1 MQQMKPTAGVN
12 RENYSRS
19 VPEQIPFSELAA
31 DSDGYLTVPH
41 TDFSNTRARS
51 HFVFLHLYA
60 ALLVFGNY
68 FSNLLRGNAA
78 IYLFSYHDNRGKSAG
93 TDTTQAIQ

>member
-1 MQQMKPTAGVN
+1 MQQMKPTAEGN
-12 RENYSRS
+12 RARYYSS
-19 VPEQIPFSELAA
+19 VQEQIPYSELPA
-31 DSDGYLTVPH
+31 DSAGYLTVHH
-41 TDFSNTRARS
+41 TDFSMTRARS

-93 TDTTQAIQ
+93 TYTTQAIQ

>member
-12 RENYSRS
+12 RAKYYRS
-19 VPEQIPFSELAA
+19 VQELFPFSEIPVYSA
-31 DSDGYLTVPH
+31 GYLMVHH
-41 TDFSNTRARS
+41 TDFSMRRALS

-60 ALLVFGNY
+60 ALLVFSNY

-93 TDTTQAIQ
+93 TYTTQAIQ